1 MPPPPPPHR
10 HQTWKILKGVVW
22 FLSLI
27 WWQILLGI
35 FFSTLAY
42 EKNHLMNVRHVCV
55 CVNVCMAA

>member
-1 MPPPPPPHR
+1 M
-10 HQTWKILKGVVW
+10 KGIVW

-42 EKNHLMNVRHVCV
+42 EKNHLMNVRGSMDDCWNEWMHAGVFYFRWWL
-55 CVNVCMAA
+55 

>member
-1 MPPPPPPHR
+1 M
-10 HQTWKILKGVVW
+10 KGIVW

-42 EKNHLMNVRHVCV
+42 EKNHLMNVR
-55 CVNVCMAA
+55 CVNVCMDDCCDERMDE